1 MTKINH
7 WLFNFAVLCI
17 LFFLQSGA
25 AHAKVEKITASP
37 TKIFIAGDST
47 AATYTDPDQQGWG
60 AVLGDY
66 VDTDKTQVINRAR
79 GGRSTRTFIAEG
91 SWQALI
97 DDVAAGDI
105 VIIQFGHNDASPVND
120 DSRARGTLP
129 GVGNESVTIDN
140 LLTKQRET
148 VYTYGQ
154 YLRKMVND
162 VRAKNATPIL
172 MSLTQSNIWQ
182 GGKLRRNG
190 GYGRWAYEIALE
202 LDTHFV
208 DLNNLIAD
216 KMEAL
221 GEQKVAAFYPK
232 DNTHF
237 NHQGA
242 VLHAETALAALKGLR
257 PDVLTGLLNTRGEAI
272 ATDTMTWLRLPMP
285 AKEQLRSVYLIG
297 DSTVRNG
304 RGDGTNGE
312 WGWGDYL
319 HQYLDTEKVNVVNRA
334 VGGLSSRTFYT
345 GGYWQRTLNMMRP
358 GDILV
363 VPFGHNDSAPIND
376 DSRARG
382 TLKGYADNVEHIDN
396 LLTGKP
402 ETVYSYGAYLRR
414 YIGEARVRGIEVVIC
429 SPVPRKLWDGKKL
442 EISNSYPHWSRAVAM
457 QSGVAFIDLHH
468 QVAREYDRLGPKKV
482 DALFA
487 DKHTHTNKAGAE
499 LNAQIFAEALRPLL
513 GL

>member
-1 MTKINH
+1 MKITD
-7 WLFNFAVLCI
+7 WIFNASVLCV
-17 LFFLQSGA
+17 LVLLQVGV
-25 AHAKVEKITASP
+25 AHADAANTHKSP
-37 TKIFIAGDST
+37 TNIFIAGDST

-66 VDTDKTQVINRAR
+66 VDTDKARVINRAR

-91 SWQALI
+91 LWQTLI
-97 DDVAAGDI
+97 DEVGAGDI

-120 DSRARGTLP
+120 DSRARGTFP
-129 GVGNESVTIDN
+129 GIGNESVTIDN

-148 VYTYGQ
+148 VYTYGH
-154 YLRKMVND
+154 YLRKMVSD

-172 MSLTQSNIWQ
+172 MSLTQSNTWE

-208 DLNNLIAD
+208 DLNNLVAD

-221 GEQKVAAFYPK
+221 GEEKIAAFYPK

-237 NHQGA
+237 NRDGA
-242 VLHAETALAALKGLR
+242 VLHAETALAAFKGLR
-257 PDVLTGLLNTRGEAI
+257 PDLFSGLLNARGGAI
-272 ATDTMTWLRLPMP
+272 ATDAMTWLRLPMP
-285 AKEQLRSVYLIG
+285 ANDQLRSIYLIG

-304 RGDGTNGE
+304 RADGANGE

-319 HQYLDTEKVNVVNRA
+319 HQYLDTKKVNVVNRA

-345 GGYWQRTLNMMRP
+345 GGYWQRTLKMMRP

-363 VPFGHNDSAPIND
+363 LQFGHNDNAPIND

-382 TLKGYADNVEHIDN
+382 TLKGYADNVEQIDN

-414 YIGEARVRGIEVVIC
+414 FIGEARVRGIDVVVC
-429 SPVPRKLWDGKKL
+429 SPVPRKIWNGKKL
-442 EISNSYPHWSRAVAM
+442 ERSDTYPHWARAVAM
-457 QSGVAFIDLHH
+457 QSGAAFIDLHH
-468 QVAREYDRLGPKKV
+468 LVASEYDNLGPRKV

-487 DKHTHTNKAGAE
+487 DKHTHTSQSGAE
-499 LNAQIFAEALRPLL
+499 LTARVVANELKPLV